1 MSASMAPGSVL
12 SAFLASPQLVIR
24 TIYWNGWHVS
34 LFSKGCNLRHSNNS
48 PTVSCKVTVQGQVDQ
63 IPKATM
69 LHGPCGGM
77 HPQKNTTTWVTKR
90 GEYILKHAETKSRDQ
105 KPKGASIR
113 WTQKSPEQQHAFTTQ
128 PSSAQGPSPGYSCHP
143 LGDPRPTEASGY
155 NTKDTEVYLPL
166 FVTCIIKDCILN

>member
-1 MSASMAPGSVL
+1 MLASMAPGSVL

-24 TIYWNGWHVS
+24 TIYWNGWHTS
-34 LFSKGCNLRHSNNS
+34 LFSTGCNLRHSDNS

-69 LHGPCGGM
+69 LHGHCGRM

-90 GEYILKHAETKSRDQ
+90 GEYILKYAETKSQ
-105 KPKGASIR
+105 KVPASAEL
-113 WTQKSPEQQHAFTTQ
+113 KSLRNNNMLLLHSPL
-128 PSSAQGPSPGYSCHP
+128 AQGPSSCYSCRP

-166 FVTCIIKDCILN
+166 FVTCIIKDHILN